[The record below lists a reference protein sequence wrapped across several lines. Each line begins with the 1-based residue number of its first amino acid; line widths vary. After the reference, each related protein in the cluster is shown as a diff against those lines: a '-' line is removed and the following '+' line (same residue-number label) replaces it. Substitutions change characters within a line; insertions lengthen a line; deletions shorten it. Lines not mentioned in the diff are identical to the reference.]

1 MARRFD
7 YAQWIGLLVVG
18 VVLLM
23 VQLGNSHLW
32 DQDEGYYATA
42 AAEMYARND
51 WITPTFNGKLFGHKP
66 PMMYWGMM
74 LGYHAF
80 GVTEF
85 GARFCSSIF
94 GILTI
99 MATYAIARRLF
110 DATTGFF
117 AGLAIGSCFMFAT
130 VARSAT
136 ADAHL
141 AFFTVM
147 ALFVWS
153 RSYFSVQGVARD
165 QRLAAIPWRVWLAAY
180 AVMGLAVLTKGPIG
194 FLFPTAVIGLFL
206 LTEQQV
212 MQPPG
217 ASRLK
222 RIAIGLLRYSPFP
235 FFKTVWKMRPFT
247 AILAVSVVAAPWYLL
262 VQWKTDGAFLRE
274 FIGVHHMGRFS
285 SAMDNHSGPAYY
297 YLLACLIGLYPW
309 SAFAIPTVMTWVAQS
324 KMPSHSSATRFVSC
338 WIAVYLLIFSLAST
352 KLPNYVLPAYPALA
366 IIVGR
371 YFAIWSRDASRVNTF
386 WLHAGW
392 LLLIAVGVG
401 IVCGLPALAFIE
413 FQGQTV
419 LGRFNMDPLIQ
430 RRLAWLGMA
439 GLPLAVFG
447 VLGWSFL
454 YCKKTS
460 WAAGA
465 FVVAATS
472 LIAILSQ
479 VVAPEL
485 DRLQSSQMLAENL
498 KARFANEGTQVTILG
513 HYRPTMVFYLGQEID
528 FCDSPAEAIERS
540 NANSNSIL
548 ITTEGLYSR
557 IEPFLQEHT
566 AVIQRVAQF
575 PGREDLI
582 VLGDQSLMR

>member
-1 MARRFD
+1 M
-7 YAQWIGLLVVG
+7 
-18 VVLLM
+18 
-23 VQLGNSHLW
+23 
-32 DQDEGYYATA
+32 
-42 AAEMYARND
+42 
-51 WITPTFNGKLFGHKP
+51 
-66 PMMYWGMM
+66 
-74 LGYHAF
+74 
-80 GVTEF
+80 
-85 GARFCSSIF
+85 
-94 GILTI
+94 
-99 MATYAIARRLF
+99 
-110 DATTGFF
+110 
-117 AGLAIGSCFMFAT
+117 
-130 VARSAT
+130 
-136 ADAHL
+136 
-141 AFFTVM
+141 
-147 ALFVWS
+147 
-153 RSYFSVQGVARD
+153 
-165 QRLAAIPWRVWLAAY
+165 
-180 AVMGLAVLTKGPIG
+180 
-194 FLFPTAVIGLFL
+194 
-206 LTEQQV
+206 
-212 MQPPG
+212 
-217 ASRLK
+217 
-222 RIAIGLLRYSPFP
+222 
-235 FFKTVWKMRPFT
+235 
-247 AILAVSVVAAPWYLL
+247 
-262 VQWKTDGAFLRE
+262 
-274 FIGVHHMGRFS
+274 
-285 SAMDNHSGPAYY
+285 
-297 YLLACLIGLYPW
+297 
-309 SAFAIPTVMTWVAQS
+309 
-324 KMPSHSSATRFVSC
+324 SC

-371 YFAIWSRDASRVNTF
+371 YFAIWSRDASLVNTF

-430 RRLAWLGMA
+430 RRFAWLGMA

-498 KARFANEGTQVTILG
+498 KARFANESTQVTILG

>member
-1 MARRFD
+1 MAGRWD
-7 YAQWIGLLVVG
+7 YAQRIGLLGVG
-18 VVLLM
+18 AVLLM
-23 VQLGNSHLW
+23 VQLGNTHLW

-42 AAEMYARND
+42 AAEMVARND

-80 GVTEF
+80 GVTEL

-110 DATTGFF
+110 DAATGLF
-117 AGLAIGSCFMFAT
+117 AGLAIGSCFLFAT

-141 AFFTVM
+141 TFFTVL
-147 ALFVWS
+147 ALLVWS
-153 RSYFSVQGVARD
+153 RSYFSVPGVTRD
-165 QRLAAIPWRVWLAAY
+165 QRLAAIPWRVWLAVY

-206 LTEQQV
+206 LTEQQTV
-212 MQPPG
+212 LPLG
-217 ASRLK
+217 VSRLK
-222 RIAIGLLRYSPFP
+222 RIAIGLLPYSPVP
-235 FFKTVWKMRPFT
+235 FFNTVWKMRPFT
-247 AILAVSVVAAPWYLL
+247 AILAVSVVAAPWYIL
-262 VQWKTDGAFLRE
+262 VQWKTEGAFLRE

-297 YLLACLIGLYPW
+297 YLIACLIGLYPW

-324 KMPSHSSATRFVSC
+324 KMASHSSAIRFVSC
-338 WIAVYLLIFSLAST
+338 WVAVYLVIFSLAST

-371 YFAIWSRDASRVNTF
+371 YFATWSRDATSVNTF

-392 LLLIAVGVG
+392 FLLIGVGVG
-401 IVCGLPALAFIE
+401 LVCGLPALAWIE

-419 LGRFNMDPLIQ
+419 FGRLHIDPLIQ
-430 RRLAWLGMA
+430 GRLAWLGLA

-447 VLGWSFL
+447 ILGWSFL
-454 YCKKTS
+454 YCKKTR
-460 WAAGA
+460 WASGA

-479 VVAPEL
+479 YVAPEL

-498 KARFANEGTQVTILG
+498 KARIANEGAQVTILG
-513 HYRPTMVFYLGQEID
+513 HYRPTMVFYLGQEIN
-528 FCDSPAEAIERS
+528 FCDSPAEAIEKA
-540 NANSNSIL
+540 NANSNSVL
-548 ITTEGLYSR
+548 ITTESHYSQ
-557 IEPFLQEHT
+557 IEPYLQDRN
-566 AVIQRVAQF
+566 AVLERVAQF
-575 PGREDLI
+575 PGRDDLV
-582 VLGDQSLMR
+582 VLGDPSLMR